1 MDVRNLTDG
10 YTAHLASWLRIK
22 RVNPSVHKSTSSLGA
37 GGAIHQD
44 RQEVHKAF
52 LEIDQVGV
60 LQSGVPG
67 STMSHGKRSAFL
79 GACTSAEPFRS
90 SSQPGGSGKYCC
102 EPLNRDLDHLSAQSV

>member
-52 LEIDQVGV
+52 LEIDQDHSGTITLSELKSV
-60 LQSGVPG
+60 LGLQ
-67 STMSHGKRSAFL
+67 
-79 GACTSAEPFRS
+79 
-90 SSQPGGSGKYCC
+90 
-102 EPLNRDLDHLSAQSV
+102 N